1 MALHMVKLC
10 VGANEI
16 NDLKVWQNSLLA
28 HAERPYH
35 RTRMVP
41 KRASELLDGGSIYW
55 VIRGLVQVRQTI
67 CEIKEM
73 TDRTGRRACELIFD
87 PQLIMVEPTPKRA
100 FQGWRYL
107 KACDA
112 PVDLDSS
119 HTSSALPMALRSELK
134 QALVW

>member
-1 MALHMVKLC
+1 MTLHMVKLC

-28 HAERPYH
+28 HSERPYH

-41 KRASELLDGGSIYW
+41 KRAGELLDGGSIYW
-55 VIRGLVQVRQTI
+55 VIRGLVQVRQSI
-67 CEIKEM
+67 CDVKEL

-87 PQLIMVEPTPKRA
+87 PKLIMVEPTPKRA

-107 KACDA
+107 KPADA
-112 PVDLDSS
+112 PVDLDGTQ
-119 HTSSALPMALRSELK
+119 TSGAIPMALRSELK